1 MKKNPFKGMAGNIVN
16 CIMEAGFEISA
27 INVYLVERANAQEF
41 YEVCINGKICLIT
54 CNLF

>member
-1 MKKNPFKGMAGNIVN
+1 MAGNIVN